1 MVAGSILGI
10 VSGSAVCPDVNSSTS
25 RGYRYIPLPLV
36 TPVLYRFVSLA
47 IAVQQGASYDAA
59 ERRLPFW
66 EDPMPRAA
74 TVLAG
79 RRLTD
84 PQSPRWLATAL
95 AILLLL
101 TRR

>member
-10 VSGSAVCPDVNSSTS
+10 VSGSAVCPDVNSFTS
-25 RGYRYIPLPLV
+25 RGYRSIPLPLV

-74 TVLAG
+74 TVL
-79 RRLTD
+79 
-84 PQSPRWLATAL
+84 
-95 AILLLL
+95 
-101 TRR
+101 